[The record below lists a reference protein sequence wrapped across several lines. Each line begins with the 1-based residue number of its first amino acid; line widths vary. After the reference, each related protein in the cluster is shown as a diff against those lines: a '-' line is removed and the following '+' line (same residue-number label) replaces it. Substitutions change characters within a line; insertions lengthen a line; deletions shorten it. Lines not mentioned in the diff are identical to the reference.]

1 MEQEL
6 DPSLEKNISV
16 PMLLKFTLPTIVAYV
31 FMGIF
36 GIVDGIFV
44 SRIIGEYA
52 LSAVSLVIP
61 FLTFVTAIGLMFGT
75 GGNALVAK
83 EIGEGS
89 IARARSDFTL
99 VSVAAFMVT
108 VSLSILGVL
117 FPDFLLNVLGVDADV
132 YHLAR
137 EYFIPLVIFIP
148 FTSAGIMFQ
157 TFLITEGKAHLGT
170 IATVIGG
177 SISIFLNWLLLH
189 RLNMGLH
196 GAALSTSLGYAVPT
210 VFGLIYFATNK
221 KRKGVLYF
229 VKPKLK
235 LHTLARSCLNG
246 MSEMVTMM
254 ATAITSTFMN
264 NILMDLDGPMAVA
277 AAGIMMAGFGTVSSV
292 FIGYAAGVSSLVSYN
307 YGKLEKERLKK
318 IFNYSLW
325 IVSVLS
331 LFTVALSWLFTDR
344 FIGIYLEEP
353 FLLLVGFIMLLP
365 VYEMAFYGIRLI
377 SFGYIFMAVNSFA
390 SMFFTSFNNAKYST
404 IIALM
409 RGIGFFM
416 VTLAVLPMIMGI
428 DGVWIAMP
436 VADVLTLFFTVW
448 FLFRMRKVYHYA

>member
-277 AAGIMMAGFGTVSSV
+277 AAGIMMAGFGTVSS
-292 FIGYAAGVSSLVSYN
+292 
-307 YGKLEKERLKK
+307 
-318 IFNYSLW
+318 
-325 IVSVLS
+325 
-331 LFTVALSWLFTDR
+331 
-344 FIGIYLEEP
+344 
-353 FLLLVGFIMLLP
+353 GFIMLLP